1 MQPHVPSSMGSS
13 AVASGAAVPF
23 AVAQVALEQPLAT
36 PLDYR
41 VPEHLATLCQLGQRV
56 LVPLGPRQ
64 VQGYVVALTESSE
77 VEALKPIVDVL
88 DETPLLTP
96 ALLTLTRWVADY
108 YMCPWGLV
116 LKAAIPQG
124 FRVKSEA
131 VYHLVPQAQS
141 DTSSWPG
148 GRAGAALHML
158 AEQGPQSRAA
168 LARKLDTK
176 DIRPLMRRLQT
187 QGWVTS
193 EQQRQ
198 APKVQQRMVAVV
210 RLKLA
215 PEAAE
220 TLQQDV
226 AARAPVQAAVL
237 AQLVQQ
243 PLWELADL
251 QALVPSARAAVLRLV
266 QRGAVEMEQVEKKRA
281 VASHQALGDGETP
294 PRLTP
299 AQQHA
304 YQQIEVKL
312 AAPDGV
318 PVLLLG
324 VTGSGKT
331 EVYMRAIDTALRQ
344 GKTAL
349 VLVPEISLTG
359 QAVARFTARFGNRT
373 AVLHSGLSAGERF
386 DEWRRLAGGEARIA
400 IGARSA
406 VFAPLSQ
413 LGLIIVDE
421 EHDTSYKQEEAPRYH
436 ARDVA
441 IVRAQQ
447 QGAVVVLGS
456 ATPALETFHHARQG
470 KYLHLSL
477 PQRVSDQPM
486 PKIMIVDQ
494 RAHAT
499 PNERVISTPL
509 RHAITARLE
518 RGEQCLILINR
529 RGFSAYLQCREC
541 GDVPHCAHCS
551 VSLTYHRRGRLL
563 KCHYCDFSLPAP
575 TMCPVCRGPVLHH
588 YGVGTQQVEDVLR
601 ELFPEARLGRMDR
614 DTTRG
619 KAAHERILKSFG
631 AREIDIL
638 IGTQMIAKGHDF
650 PNITLV
656 GVVSA
661 DGALAIPDF
670 RAPERL
676 FQLLTQ
682 VAGRAGRGQRPGEVL
697 IQTFRPDFESM
708 TFAREHNFLGFF
720 QHEIQNRRLLLY
732 PPYTRLA
739 KVLLDSP
746 NAERV
751 QAASEWLA
759 TLFAHHLSP
768 AHRTEV
774 LGPAEAPV
782 AKLQNRYRW
791 HIMLKASTSRELHHW
806 LEQTLAHAREEQ
818 TLAHAREERQ
828 LMRNVRMSIDVDPV
842 LFL

>member
-1 MQPHVPSSMGSS
+1 MVI
-13 AVASGAAVPF
+13 AK
-23 AVAQVALEQPLAT
+23 VALEQPLAT
-36 PLDYR
+36 PLDYC
-41 VPEHLATLCQLGQRV
+41 VPESWAAACQVGQRV
-56 LVPLGPRQ
+56 LVPLGPRH
-64 VQGYVVALTESSE
+64 VQGYVVALTHSSDVDLE
-77 VEALKPIVDVL
+77 VLKPIVDVL
-88 DETPLLTP
+88 DEAPLLTP
-96 ALLTLTRWVADY
+96 ALLQLTRWVADY

-116 LKAAIPQG
+116 LKAAVPQG
-124 FRVKSEA
+124 FRVRSEA
-131 VYHLVPQAQS
+131 VYRLTPHAQA
-141 DTSSWPG
+141 DPAAWPG
-148 GRAGAALHML
+148 GRAASVLQILAAT
-158 AEQGPQSRAA
+158 GPQRRGE
-168 LARKLDTK
+168 LARQLEVDVQGLG
-176 DIRPLMRRLQT
+176 PLLRRLQIE
-187 QGWVTS
+187 GWVAG

-198 APKVQQRMVAVV
+198 RPKVRQRMVAVV
-210 RLKLA
+210 RLIV
-215 PEAAE
+215 PPDEAE
-220 TLQQDV
+220 TLQQEV
-226 AARAPVQAAVL
+226 ASRAPKQADVL
-237 AQLVQQ
+237 AQLIQQ

-251 QALVPSARAAVLRLV
+251 QARVPGARAAVQRLV
-266 QRGAVEMEQVEKKRA
+266 QRGAVALEQVEKMRA
-281 VASHQALGDGETP
+281 VIPNDIRGRDTL
-294 PRLTP
+294 PRLSP

-304 YQQIEVKL
+304 LQQIEVKL
-312 AAPDGV
+312 AVPDGV

-331 EVYMRAIDTALRQ
+331 EVYMRAIDTALKQ
-344 GKTAL
+344 GKSAL
-349 VLVPEISLTG
+349 VLVPEISLTA
-359 QAVARFTARFGNRT
+359 QATERFTLRFGDRI

-406 VFAPLSQ
+406 VFAPVPN

-441 IVRAQQ
+441 IVRAHQER
-447 QGAVVVLGS
+447 AVVVLGS
-456 ATPALETFHHARQG
+456 ATPALETFYHACRG

-477 PQRVSDQPM
+477 PKRVGEQPL
-486 PKIMIVDQ
+486 PKIVIVDQ

-509 RHAITARLE
+509 RHAMAGRLE

-529 RGFSAYLQCREC
+529 RGYSAYLQCREC
-541 GDVPHCAHCS
+541 GEVPHCTHCS
-551 VSLTYHRRGRLL
+551 VSLTYHARGRVL
-563 KCHYCDFSLPAP
+563 KCHYCDYSQPAP
-575 TMCPVCRGPVLHH
+575 TACPVCHGPVLHH

-601 ELFPEARLGRMDR
+601 TLFPEARLGRMDR

-619 KAAHERILKSFG
+619 KAAHERILRSFG
-631 AREIDIL
+631 AHEVDIL

-661 DGALAIPDF
+661 DSALSIPDF

-682 VAGRAGRGQRPGEVL
+682 VAGRAGRGSRPGEVL
-697 IQTFRPDFESM
+697 IQTFRPDYESM
-708 TFAREHNFLGFF
+708 TFAREHDFLGFF

-746 NAERV
+746 NPERV
-751 QAASEWLA
+751 QAAGEWLA
-759 TLFAHHLSP
+759 AQFAQDITAP
-768 AHRTEV
+768 HRLEV
-774 LGPAEAPV
+774 LGPAEAPL

-791 HIMLKASTSRELHHW
+791 HIMLKAPTSRELHHW
-806 LEQTLAHAREEQ
+806 LQQTL
-818 TLAHAREERQ
+818 ERTQ
-828 LMRNVRMSIDVDPV
+828 QDRQHLRHVRMSIDIDPV

>member
-1 MQPHVPSSMGSS
+1 MQAHGLS
-13 AVASGAAVPF
+13 AVAPAAMTI
-23 AVAQVALEQPLAT
+23 ANVALEQPLAT

-41 VPEHLATLCQLGQRV
+41 VPESLSAACQLGQRV
-56 LVPLGPRQ
+56 LVPLGSRQ
-64 VQGYVVALTESSE
+64 VQGYVVGLTPSHEVE

-88 DETPLLTP
+88 DDDAPLLTP

-116 LKAAIPQG
+116 LKAAVPQG
-124 FRVKSEA
+124 FRVRSEA
-131 VYHLVPQAQS
+131 VYRLTPQAQADPS
-141 DTSSWPG
+141 AWPG
-148 GRAGAALHML
+148 GRAASALQLL
-158 AEQGPQSRAA
+158 AEQGPQRRGE
-168 LARKLDTK
+168 LARKLGVEVK
-176 DIRPLMRRLQT
+176 EIGSLLRRLET
-187 QGWVTS
+187 QGWVAG

-198 APKVQQRMVAVV
+198 APKVRQRMVAMV
-210 RLKLA
+210 RLTLP
-215 PEAAE
+215 PEEAE
-220 TLQQDV
+220 TLRQEV
-226 AARAPVQAAVL
+226 ASRAPKQADVL
-237 AQLVQQ
+237 VHLIEQ

-251 QALVPSARAAVLRLV
+251 QALVPGARAAVQRLV
-266 QRGAVEMEQVEKKRA
+266 QRGAVAMEQVEKMRSVIPKA
-281 VASHQALGDGETP
+281 NGGHDAL
-294 PRLTP
+294 PRLTA

-304 YQQIEVKL
+304 FQQIEVKL

-331 EVYMRAIDTALRQ
+331 EVYMRAIDTALKQ
-344 GKTAL
+344 DKTAL
-349 VLVPEISLTG
+349 VLVSEISLTA
-359 QAVARFTARFGNRT
+359 QATERFTMRFGDRI

-386 DEWRRLAGGEARIA
+386 DEWRRLARGEAHIA

-406 VFAPLSQ
+406 VFAPLPN

-447 QGAVVVLGS
+447 ERAVVVLGS
-456 ATPALETFHHARQG
+456 ATPALETFHHASRG
-470 KYLHLSL
+470 KYLHLAL
-477 PQRVSDQPM
+477 PKRVSEQPL
-486 PKIMIVDQ
+486 PKIMIIDQ
-494 RAHAT
+494 RVHAT

-509 RHAITARLE
+509 RHAIADRLE

-529 RGFSAYLQCREC
+529 RGYSAYLQCREC

-551 VSLTYHRRGRLL
+551 VSLTYHARGRTL
-563 KCHYCDFSLPAP
+563 KCHYCDYTQPAP
-575 TMCPVCRGPVLHH
+575 AACPVCHGPVLHH

-601 ELFPEARLGRMDR
+601 ALFPEARLGRMDR

-619 KAAHERILKSFG
+619 KAAHERILRSFG
-631 AREIDIL
+631 AHEVDIL

-661 DGALAIPDF
+661 DGALSIPDF

-682 VAGRAGRGQRPGEVL
+682 VAGRAGRGTRPGEVL
-697 IQTFRPDFESM
+697 IQTFRPDYESM
-708 TFAREHNFLGFF
+708 TFAREHDFLGFF

-732 PPYTRLA
+732 PPYMRLA

-746 NAERV
+746 DPERA
-751 QAASEWLA
+751 QTAGEWLA
-759 TLFAHHLSP
+759 GQLTRHITEPQRL
-768 AHRTEV
+768 EV
-774 LGPAEAPV
+774 LGPAEAPL

-791 HIMLKASTSRELHHW
+791 HLMLKAATSRELHHW
-806 LEQTLAHAREEQ
+806 LQQTLDTVQ
-818 TLAHAREERQ
+818 QDRQ
-828 LMRNVRMSIDVDPV
+828 QLRNVRMSIDIDPV